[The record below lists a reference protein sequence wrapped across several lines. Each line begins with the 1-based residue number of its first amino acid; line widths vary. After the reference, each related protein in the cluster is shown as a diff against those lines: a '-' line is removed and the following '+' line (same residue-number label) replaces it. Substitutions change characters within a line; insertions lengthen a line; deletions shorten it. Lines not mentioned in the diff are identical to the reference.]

1 MYTKLKENQ
10 VHPGGIYTFIPNITQ
25 PTYGVQNWKHFKVRA
40 ALPFCKHLIVRNKR
54 YIYIMFI
61 LTIAGLH
68 ITCQAYNY
76 LLWM

>member
-40 ALPFCKHLIVRNKR
+40 ALPFVNTWLWEIKDI
-54 YIYIMFI
+54 YIYNV
-61 LTIAGLH
+61 
-68 ITCQAYNY
+68 YSNY
-76 LLWM
+76 SWFTYHMPSL